1 MSLGLTNL
9 SAFTLS
15 FGSIPYPVPNFNFA
29 YSAGPDGREFLEG
42 DITKYYGDNPGDAY
56 YIFQMGSGIDPEKD
70 PLFIAGQDVV
80 GFSEAGATASDAYPN
95 LYYYQSQIAGFP
107 GSLEA
112 NLSLQAFKDYVFQQA
127 KTANVDFSQ
136 SDIDLIEK
144 GFDAVIARYASVLK
158 DGNLM

>member
-1 MSLGLTNL
+1 MSLELTDL
-9 SAFTLS
+9 SALTFS
-15 FGSIPYPVPNFNFA
+15 FGSIPYPIPNFNFA

-42 DITKYYGDNPGDAY
+42 DITKYYGDNPDDAY
-56 YIFQMGSGIDPEKD
+56 YIFQMGSDIDAKKD
-70 PLFIAGQDVV
+70 PIFIVGQDVV
-80 GFSEAGATASDAYPN
+80 GFPEAGASASNAYPY

-112 NLSLQAFKDYVFQQA
+112 NLSLQAFKGYVFQQA

-144 GFDAVIARYASVLK
+144 GFDAVIA
-158 DGNLM
+158 